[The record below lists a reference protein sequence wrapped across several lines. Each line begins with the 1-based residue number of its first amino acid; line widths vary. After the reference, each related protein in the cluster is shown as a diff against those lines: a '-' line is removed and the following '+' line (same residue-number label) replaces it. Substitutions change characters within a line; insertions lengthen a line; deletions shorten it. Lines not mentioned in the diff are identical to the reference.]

1 MDRNFARLLDT
12 LRMVPV
18 GRKLSTPDI
27 HSRLTSMGHDVT
39 VRTVQRDL
47 LALATSYDLVC
58 DDREKPFGWSWA
70 TNAVRPVVA
79 EMGVSQALAFNLLLR
94 EFKDLMPPQVL
105 DALQPW
111 FEKSQAKLTQESHTK
126 ASRWAQKIA
135 IRPQGPPLLAAKV
148 SRSATELVANAL
160 FTERQ
165 VTADYRSAQAA
176 GYRKVRLH
184 PLGLVRTGLVTYV
197 VATFSDFADPRLLAL
212 HRLRNV
218 QLLEDA
224 CVAPPGFN
232 LNNYLGQD
240 RLNFGNGKQ
249 IQLELRMTVAAAAHL
264 HDTPLSKDQ
273 TIEVSKGEPKKVL
286 IKATVGDSPRLVWWL
301 LGFGKQVEVIA
312 PESLQIAVQKMRGG
326 SN

>member
-1 MDRNFARLLDT
+1 MDKNFARLLDT
-12 LRMVPV
+12 LRIVPV
-18 GRKLSTPDI
+18 DRKLSTVDI
-27 HSRLTSMGHDVT
+27 HTRLTSIGHDVT

-47 LALATSYDLVC
+47 LALSTSYDLIC

-70 TNAVRPVVA
+70 AGAVRPVVA
-79 EMGVSQALAFNLLLR
+79 EMDVAQALAFNLLHR
-94 EFKDLMPPQVL
+94 EFRDLMPPPVI

-111 FEKSQAKLTQESHTK
+111 FDMSQSKLTQESHTK
-126 ASRWAQKIA
+126 ASRWAKKIA
-135 IRPQGPPLLAAKV
+135 FRPQGAPLLAAKV
-148 SRSATELVANAL
+148 ARATVELVSNAL

-165 VTADYRSAQAA
+165 MTAEYRSAQAP

-224 CVAPPGFN
+224 CIAPPGFN
-232 LNNYLGQD
+232 LDSYLGQD

-249 IQLELRMTVAAAAHL
+249 IQLQLQMTTGAAAHL

-273 TIEVSKGEPKKVL
+273 SIEVLESEPKKVL
-286 IKATVGDSPRLVWWL
+286 VKATVGDSPRLVWWL
-301 LGFGKQVEVIA
+301 LGFGKQVEVLA
-312 PESLQIAVQKMRGG
+312 PESLQITVQKIRGG
-326 SN
+326 TS